1 MMIPLEFYRRTLGI
15 SQRRL
20 ARMIGR
26 SATLISGVERG
37 WIIPSS
43 NFRKRC
49 AEALGVS
56 EKILFPEE
64 HKLYA
69 NKRARCLI

>member
-1 MMIPLEFYRRTLGI
+1 
-15 SQRRL
+15 
-20 ARMIGR
+20 MIGR